1 MKADRFEELRI
12 WQNSRE
18 KCITIYRTFS
28 HLKDYNFKDQIQRAA
43 VSVMNN
49 IAEGFEKH
57 SDADFANYLTI
68 AKGSNGELRSMIYL
82 SEDLGYTTQEVST
95 TLRETSEQLSR
106 AIQTLINYLRK
117 KR

>member
-1 MKADRFEELRI
+1 
-12 WQNSRE
+12 
-18 KCITIYRTFS
+18 
-28 HLKDYNFKDQIQRAA
+28 
-43 VSVMNN
+43 
-49 IAEGFEKH
+49 
-57 SDADFANYLTI
+57 
-68 AKGSNGELRSMIYL
+68 MIYL